1 MRGFS
6 WVWLAVGATGWH
18 AQTAQIRAVENGVA
32 VLRPTRK
39 GISLFTDHQ
48 GRLLGYKA
56 DYFVADE
63 QTLIAA
69 LPIRGATTV
78 YPRIGDVFAHAA
90 ASAFAVLIGV
100 SVRRGRTP
108 DRHRPSFRKPRL
120 FARTRPPG
128 ARSRGHG
135 RVDEHSRSPPG
146 WRDHPVDERPRLAG
160 RRVPGP

>member
-69 LPIRGATTV
+69 LSIRGATTV
-78 YPRIGDVFAHAA
+78 HPGIGDVFAYAA
-90 ASAFAVLIGV
+90 AIAFAVLIGV
-100 SVRRGRTP
+100 AVRRGRAL
-108 DRHRPSFRKPRL
+108 RSASAVPSGNL
-120 FARTRPPG
+120 G
-128 ARSRGHG
+128 SSRGHG
-135 RVDEHSRSPPG
+135 P
-146 WRDHPVDERPRLAG
+146 
-160 RRVPGP
+160 RVPDRAATVV